1 MKNSIIKGT
10 IVLTLATFIVK
21 ILSAI
26 YRIPYQNIVGDIG
39 YYVYQQ
45 AYPFYAIFL
54 LLVTQGFP
62 VVLSKLL
69 IEARE
74 KSLELERYTANYV
87 KKMLIIISLLCFSSL
102 FIFAKPLSSLM
113 GDSYLS
119 PVIRM
124 ISFVYLLL
132 PFLAYRRGITQ
143 SYYNFVPTAISQL
156 VEQTI
161 RVMVIILS
169 AVILSYAGY
178 SVYKV
183 AEGAFLGAFIG
194 GAFSLVI
201 LSRYTNPL
209 TTTTNSLTISKQE
222 KQQIRKKFYIYT
234 FSIGTTCLL
243 MIFFQLAESIN
254 LYRLLLEN
262 YSSIDAKILKG
273 VYDRA
278 WPLIQLGLVIA
289 TSLALNIIP
298 VITSE
303 KSKAKQLHTI
313 QSAVKFTVMISLAA
327 SIGLIAIMKPTNMF
341 LFTDTKGTMELQVLA
356 LCIFF
361 GSMIITLS
369 SILQGLGDMYT
380 SAITILIGFVLK
392 VALNSFMVPSFGL
405 VGAAITTVSLLAMMA
420 SYLYYQ
426 VNKRLNIQCLSIE
439 NWFKI
444 ILISLLM
451 GGSVSYITHML
462 EVDSR
467 LQHALLAI
475 SCAVVGA
482 VLYIIGLLVSNIL
495 TPTEK
500 QAIPIINKIKRR

>member
-1 MKNSIIKGT
+1 MKNTIIKGT
-10 IVLTLATFIVK
+10 IVLTLATLIVK

-26 YRIPYQNIVGDIG
+26 YRIPYQNVVGDIG

-69 IEARE
+69 IEARDN
-74 KSLELERYTANYV
+74 SLELEMYTANYV
-87 KKMLIIISLLCFSSL
+87 KKMLIIFSLLCFSSL
-102 FIFAKPLSSLM
+102 FIFSKHLSLLM

-119 PVIRM
+119 PVIKM

-143 SYYNFVPTAISQL
+143 SHYNFVPTAISQL

-161 RVMVIILS
+161 RVVVIILS
-169 AVILSYAGY
+169 AVILSSAGY

-194 GAFSLVI
+194 GAFSLVV

-209 TTTTNSLTISKQE
+209 TSTTRELTISKQ
-222 KQQIRKKFYIYT
+222 KKKQIRKKFYIYT

-262 YSSIDAKILKG
+262 HSEMEAKILKG

-303 KSKAKQLHTI
+303 KSKEKQLDTI
-313 QSAVKFTVMISLAA
+313 RSAVKLTVIISLAA

-341 LFTDTKGTMELQVLA
+341 LFTDMKGTMVLQVLA

-361 GSMIITLS
+361 GSIIITLS

-380 SAITILIGFVLK
+380 SAVTILIGFILK
-392 VALNSFMVPSFGL
+392 VVLNSWIVPSFGL
-405 VGAAITTVSLLAMMA
+405 MGAAITTVILLAIMA
-420 SYLYYQ
+420 GYLYYK
-426 VNKRLNIQCLSIE
+426 VNRRLQIQCLSIV

-444 ILISLLM
+444 IFISLLM
-451 GGSVSYITHML
+451 GGIVFYITHLL
-462 EVDSR
+462 EVVSR

-482 VLYIIGLLVSNIL
+482 VIYILGILVSNVL
-495 TPTEK
+495 TPAEK